1 MEGQGSSFIPKNSNR
16 VSTVRT
22 RGTHRIYVLSYVS
35 YIVFFGTLF
44 AVAGVFLYAASVN
57 RSVMAVK
64 DQLTT
69 ERSRFST
76 SEIESIKLLDARLTN
91 AEKLVNES
99 AAPSKIFED
108 LETVVADNV
117 RFSAMEYKYLP
128 NGQFELALTGQAEE
142 LNEVIWQQELL
153 QNANVL
159 KDAVVSKYDYSVQ
172 GESSESAVSGDATL
186 TFIITETKPTSLIS
200 YTPEPTLGEDASMT
214 EGGEALIDDEEL
226 GDEDQGAIATT
237 TVENGT

>member
-22 RGTHRIYVLSYVS
+22 RGTHRIYILSYVS

-44 AVAGVFLYAASVN
+44 AVAGVFLYASSVN
-57 RSVMAVK
+57 RSVVSVK
-64 DQLTT
+64 DQLAA

-76 SEIESIKLLDARLTN
+76 DEIESIKLLDMRLKG

-108 LETVVADNV
+108 LEAVVADNV
-117 RFSAMEYKYLP
+117 RFSALEYKYLP
-128 NGQFELALTGQAEE
+128 SGQFELALTGRAEE
-142 LNEVIWQQELL
+142 LNEVIWQQELFK
-153 QNANVL
+153 NADVL
-159 KDAVVSKYDYSVQ
+159 NDAVVSEYDYSVQ
-172 GESSESAVSGDATL
+172 GETSESSVSGDATL
-186 TFIITETKPTSLIS
+186 TFVVTATKSTSLIPYAPDVVS
-200 YTPEPTLGEDASMT
+200 
-214 EGGEALIDDEEL
+214 DEE
-226 GDEDQGAIATT
+226 GDITDGEETATESATEIAETEVGTT